1 MAKILDFQKKRAE
14 VIEEKRQ
21 GLERLMFKNVL
32 GAYAVMEENGD
43 IFPITLNDISYDGLS
58 FEIPYNKRAAEKFS
72 QGTEIKLR
80 MYFSK
85 HSFIPVF
92 INIRHSTEIL
102 GFNRAKFVRY
112 GCEFDK
118 SLTSFKAMESFIDFM
133 YQFAEFSTHD
143 EGENKAFFI

>member
-1 MAKILDFQKKRAE
+1 MAKILDFQKKRDE

-32 GAYAVMEENGD
+32 GAYAVIEEYGEVY
-43 IFPITLNDISYDGLS
+43 PITLNDISHDGLS
-58 FEIPYNKRAAEKFS
+58 FEIPYNEKASEKFEE
-72 QGTEIKLR
+72 GTEVKLR

-85 HSFIPVF
+85 HSYIPV
-92 INIRHSTEIL
+92 IVGIRHSTEIL

-118 SLTSFKAMESFIDFM
+118 SLLSFKAMESFINFL
-133 YQFAEFSTHD
+133 YQFAEYSTHD